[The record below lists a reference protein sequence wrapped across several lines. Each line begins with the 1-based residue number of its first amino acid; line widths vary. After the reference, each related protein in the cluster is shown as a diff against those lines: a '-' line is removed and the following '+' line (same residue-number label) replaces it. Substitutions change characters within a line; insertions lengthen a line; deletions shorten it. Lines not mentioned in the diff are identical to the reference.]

1 MKSYRVAP
9 CQLYAS
15 EEDFFFIII
24 IISLQDSRNLKEAQ
38 TSDSQ
43 AEVGH
48 EVISD
53 QGAQILRDKVAT
65 LLYGRWPAYA
75 AG

>member
-9 CQLYAS
+9 CKLYAS
-15 EEDFFFIII
+15 EEDFFLITIII
-24 IISLQDSRNLKEAQ
+24 LLQDLRNLKEAQ

-53 QGAQILRDKVAT
+53 QGA
-65 LLYGRWPAYA
+65 
-75 AG
+75 